1 MPNIAE
7 QVVKDVAEGLQTYGF
22 RPLDSAAENLLKG
35 QIIEIVK
42 DDHKIRQLVRKLT
55 SFIVRCFEI
64 PPVYF
69 EVELLTTVIS

>member
-1 MPNIAE
+1 MPNVAE

-22 RPLDSAAENLLKG
+22 RPLDPAAEKLLKG

-55 SFIVRCFEI
+55 SLLSISSRFLQFIYLF
-64 PPVYF
+64 
-69 EVELLTTVIS
+69 L